1 MPFERTDIILL
12 LTGLA
17 LYILLALL
25 YPVLMPL
32 NIWIRRKVA
41 ATRNL
46 RWRPL
51 MILTHRY
58 NDVIFL
64 SLQILMLAL
73 LTGWLWQ
80 DWRRAMVL
88 TSAMFVQTT
97 VVSLSKR
104 LSSITR
110 PPQLI
115 SHVVM
120 KSSSYPSGHSAAS
133 LTFALLVPQVL
144 QPFLPPVV
152 LWLVTAYLIGVALL
166 TAYGRLYLDVHW
178 LSDILGGWL
187 LSGMTLI
194 LSRMFLG

>member
-1 MPFERTDIILL
+1 M
-12 LTGLA
+12 
-17 LYILLALL
+17 LYTLLALL
-25 YPVLMPL
+25 YPVLMPV
-32 NIWIRRKVA
+32 NIWARRQVA

-64 SLQILMLAL
+64 SLQVLLLAL
-73 LTGWLWQ
+73 LIGWLWQ

-88 TSAMFVQTT
+88 TSTMFVQTT
-97 VVSLSKR
+97 IVSLSKR

-115 SHVVM
+115 SHVIM
-120 KSSSYPSGHSAAS
+120 TSSSYPSGHSAAS
-133 LTFALLVPQVL
+133 LTFALLVPQGL

-152 LWLVTAYLIGVALL
+152 LWLITIYLTAVAVL

-178 LSDILGGWL
+178 LSDIIGGWL

-194 LSRMFLG
+194 LSRMFLS